1 MEQNPYIFRLS
12 NVIEYTVDGDFQKTA
27 EIVLR
32 GPSMDEFDLSGR
44 LSQLVFRAMT
54 EAQTLNQAFKSLDA
68 DTIKAARDAAAEK
81 KRNDPDEDTDAD
93 FIRMIMMSSERIQI
107 TEVANLCKRLF
118 VKVGT
123 YDGKHPLRET
133 VFRSMTVEDFS
144 NMMAGYIAN
153 FISPSLF

>member
-1 MEQNPYIFRLS
+1 MEENPYIFRLS
-12 NVIEYTVDGDFQKTA
+12 NVIEYTVNGDFQKTA

-44 LSQLVFRAMT
+44 LSQLVVRAMM
-54 EAQTLNQAFKSLDA
+54 EAQTLNKAFKSLDA
-68 DTIKAARDAAAEK
+68 ETIRAAREAMAEK
-81 KRNDPDEDTDAD
+81 KEKDDDENSDAD
-93 FIRMIMMSSERIQI
+93 SIMMIIMSSNSVQI
-107 TEVANLCKRLF
+107 SEVANICRRLF

-133 VFRSMTVEDFS
+133 VFRSMKVEDFTK
-144 NMMAGYIAN
+144 MMAGYIAN